1 MKSLPKRSYYD
12 IQSAARLLNI
22 SVDDLNFHLRESNL
36 KYAFTPEA
44 FDSQTII
51 PLTELPEPTQRQ
63 IERVLKQ
70 PEAIDIH
77 DIAAPTEILSRYSG
91 STHNFLYLHH
101 NKLKQCLA
109 IWSEPEAYRGFVMY
123 LADNSAVS
131 LFNQDGRLH
140 GAWLGDINDDGVL
153 SEAVIS
159 AEEIEEYLPNNNEDQ
174 TPNHPERSQSH
185 SDGQL
190 PFSTGERADD
200 VRRAIAE
207 MGNEY
212 FKKFGKTP
220 TPKQLRT
227 YMVEQSP
234 TSWIVVDQPNGR
246 AEFLTIEGHT
256 LSYDAFKS
264 RYKRGLNDR

>member
-36 KYAFTPEA
+36 KYAFTPDA
-44 FDSQTII
+44 FVSQTII
-51 PLTELPEPTQRQ
+51 PLAELPEKTQRQ
-63 IERVLKQ
+63 IERVLSR

-77 DIAAPTEILSRYSG
+77 DIAAPMEIFDRYSG
-91 STHNFLYLHH
+91 ASHDFLYLHH
-101 NKLKQCLA
+101 NELRQCLA

-159 AEEIEEYLPNNNEDQ
+159 AEEIAEYLPNNNEDQ
-174 TPNHPERSQSH
+174 HPNHPENSQSH

-212 FKKFGKTP
+212 FKKFGKSP
-220 TPKQLRT
+220 TPKQLRNF
-227 YMVEQSP
+227 MVEQSP
-234 TSWIVVDQPNGR
+234 ALWVVVDQPNGR
-246 AEFLTIEGHT
+246 AEFLSIDDYT

-264 RYKRGLNDR
+264 RYKRVINNL